1 MFNWRVLES
10 IICNWIKRGNER
22 LREGSKCPRD
32 FVPFL
37 CALFSGTG
45 SEEYSSYWSLLS
57 DPLAGSKLGRENNT
71 FGRSGA
77 RLCL

>member
-1 MFNWRVLES
+1 M
-10 IICNWIKRGNER
+10 KAGNEKNAPAI
-22 LREGSKCPRD
+22 LFPSS
-32 FVPFL
+32 VPYFPVPV
-37 CALFSGTG
+37 
-45 SEEYSSYWSLLS
+45 EKSSYLSLLS